1 MFLRSIELT
10 NFRCFEERSWRF
22 RSQFNVLI
30 GLNGEGKTALLDAS
44 AIAIG
49 SLTLGIDGVPSV
61 GIKPDDVRR
70 IRYRENALSSEEVRL
85 PTRVSCDLSL
95 PPNRAGVK
103 GGDLRFART
112 LEKLRGKTDRREAK
126 NIASYGTYL
135 QEAVRSNAPV
145 VLPLLAYYGTGRVWL
160 QKREKSAQKPG
171 SRFRGYEDAFAPAAN
186 HKLLS
191 AWMRKAQMVALQ
203 RNEQIPELVAVQ
215 KAVANCLPGCAEVFF
230 DIDDDEIVSVAKSGS
245 VTPFHR
251 LSDGYKNMLGTVA
264 DIAYRTAVLN
274 PHLGA
279 NAVAQTDGVV
289 LIDELD
295 LHLHPSWQR
304 NVVADLKRTFPRIQ
318 FVVTTHSPF
327 IIQSLHADELIPL
340 SGERPGPY
348 VDRGIEEIAEEVM
361 GVETPHRSA
370 VYLEKEKAAEDYVA
384 ILREGADTKDPT
396 VRARLFGL
404 AKNFSDDPSFGALL
418 QLANDGQASKK

>member
-1 MFLRSIELT
+1 MFVKSVELT
-10 NFRCFEERSWRF
+10 NFRCFDQRSWRF
-22 RSQFNVLI
+22 GSQFNVLI
-30 GLNGEGKTALLDAS
+30 GLNGEGKTALLDAL

-70 IRYRENALSSEEVRL
+70 IRYRDNALSSEEVRL
-85 PTRVSCDLSL
+85 PTRVSCDLSIK
-95 PPNRAGVK
+95 PNGAGME
-103 GGDLRFART
+103 GGDLKFART
-112 LEKLRGKTDRREAK
+112 LEKLRGKTDRRAAK

-135 QEAVRSNAPV
+135 QDSVRLNAPIA
-145 VLPLLAYYGTGRVWL
+145 LPLLAYYGTGRVWF
-160 QKREKSAQKPG
+160 QKREKSAQKPS
-171 SRFRGYEDAFAPAAN
+171 SRFRGYDDAFEPAAN

-191 AWMRKAQMVALQ
+191 AWMRKAQLVALQ
-203 RNEQIPELVAVQ
+203 RGEAIPELVAVQ

-230 DIDDDEIVSVAKSGS
+230 DVDGDEIVSVAKDGD

-279 NAVAQTDGVV
+279 AAVSQTDGIV

-348 VDRGIEEIAEEVM
+348 VDRGIEEIAEDVM

-370 VYLEKEKAAEDYVA
+370 LYLKKEKAAEAYVD
-384 ILREGADTKDPT
+384 LLKGGADTNDPST
-396 VRARLFGL
+396 RARLLGF
-404 AKNFSDDPSFGALL
+404 AESFSDDPAFSALL
-418 QLANDGQASKK
+418 NLAESGQVAKK